1 MDIQVIK
8 EKCRLN
14 EYTPKPIKLHRVHSD
29 HIFNENMSVKWN
41 REKAAEHN
49 AKVDMLKEQNRKE
62 AAELSKKLQHDVCC
76 YITENY
82 DLDYATASRIEAFCY
97 TEWHSC
103 MSDYF
108 SYIDTVSTFVQ
119 DILHPEE

>member
-1 MDIQVIK
+1 MDIEVIK
-8 EKCRLN
+8 EKWRLG
-14 EYTPKPIKLHRVHSD
+14 EYAPKPIKLHRVYSD

-62 AAELSKKLQHDVCC
+62 AAELSKKLKHDVRC

-82 DLDYATASRIEAFCY
+82 DLNYATASHIEDFCY

-108 SYIDTVSTFVQ
+108 AYIDIVSTFVQ
-119 DILHPEE
+119 NILCPEE